1 MRDIKFRAWDK
12 ASKQMLNIGLVDL
25 DDMTVYSAKSGDFR
39 CSYQRKTKCSKN
51 ENFKDVKRLVFMQYT
66 GLKDKNKKE
75 IFEGDIFAT
84 DNNHNFTVIYEDAR
98 FIGVDGDRDGKGYVC
113 CVDSCYKDGSS
124 SIEVIG
130 NIYEN
135 PELLERSCQDE

>member
-12 ASKQMLNIGLVDL
+12 VSKKMLMIGLVDL

-39 CSYQRKTKCSKN
+39 CSYQKKTKCSKN
-51 ENFKDVKRLVFMQYT
+51 ENFEDVKRLVFMQYT
-66 GLKDKNKKE
+66 GIKDKNGKE
-75 IFEGDIFAT
+75 IYEGDIFAT
-84 DNNHNFTVIYEDAR
+84 DNNHNFTVIYEDTR
-98 FIGVDGDRDGKGYVC
+98 FIGVDGDRSGNGYVC
-113 CVDSCYKDGSS
+113 CVDSCYKNGSS

-135 PELLERSCQDE
+135 PELLKEGNK

>member
-12 ASKQMLNIGLVDL
+12 VSKQMLNIGLVDL

-51 ENFKDVKRLVFMQYT
+51 ENFEDVKRLVFMQYT

-84 DNNHNFTVIYEDAR
+84 DNNHNFTVIYEDTR
-98 FIGVDGDRDGKGYVC
+98 FIGVDGDRSGNGYVC
-113 CVDSCYKDGSS
+113 CVDSCYKNGSS

-135 PELLERSCQDE
+135 PELLKEGNK

>member
-12 ASKQMLNIGLVDL
+12 VSKKMLMIGLVDL

-51 ENFKDVKRLVFMQYT
+51 ENFEDVKRLVFMQYT
-66 GLKDKNKKE
+66 GIKDKNGKE
-75 IFEGDIFAT
+75 IYEGDIFAT
-84 DNNHNFTVIYEDAR
+84 DNNHNFTVIYEDTR
-98 FIGVDGDRDGKGYVC
+98 FIGVDGDRSGNGYVC
-113 CVDSCYKDGSS
+113 CVDSCYKNGSS

-135 PELLERSCQDE
+135 PELLKEGNK